1 VYLFQG
7 IFSSCRDADIFSRLF
22 QWLICF
28 EMVVLATLLNL
39 NFPAEEFANW
49 PGGKDVSGSYG
60 TFGADG
66 GKQQPLGAIDTGA
79 SV

>member
-1 VYLFQG
+1 
-7 IFSSCRDADIFSRLF
+7 
-22 QWLICF
+22 
-28 EMVVLATLLNL
+28 MVVLATLLNL

-66 GKQQPLGAIDTGA
+66 GKQQPLGAIDTGP